1 MLTASLSHG
10 KPMRALLLV
19 VLGLAIG
26 ALGATFA
33 ISALR
38 QGTPFHDG
46 VMAVM
51 QHHMGAL
58 RANVR
63 ANQCDAKASAFRLGR
78 MREEAGDIGE
88 AFRGVD
94 EAFGQASLK
103 LVTALDGAAAAQ
115 PATCEALAAALKPVG
130 EACSACH
137 QQYR

>member
-1 MLTASLSHG
+1 MLAATLSLG
-10 KPMRALLLV
+10 LPMRALLLV

-26 ALGATFA
+26 AMGATFA

-63 ANQCDAKASAFRLGR
+63 AKQCDAKGSAARFTR
-78 MREEAGDIGE
+78 MRQEAGDIAE
-88 AFRGVD
+88 AFPGMD
-94 EAFGQASLK
+94 AGFGQAAGR
-103 LVTALDGAAAAQ
+103 LVGALDNAVAA
-115 PATCEALAAALKPVG
+115 PMGTCEALVAALKPVAD
-130 EACSACH
+130 ACSACH

>member
-1 MLTASLSHG
+1 
-10 KPMRALLLV
+10 MRTLLLV

-26 ALGATFA
+26 AMGATFA

-63 ANQCDAKASAFRLGR
+63 ANQCDAKVSATRLGR
-78 MREEAGDIGE
+78 MRQEAGDIGE
-88 AFRGVD
+88 AFPGMDAGFSTAARTL
-94 EAFGQASLK
+94 A
-103 LVTALDGAAAAQ
+103 TALDDAVAAG
-115 PATCEALAAALKPVG
+115 PGTCEALTAALKPVG

-137 QQYR
+137 QHYR

>member
-1 MLTASLSHG
+1 
-10 KPMRALLLV
+10 MRALLLV

-63 ANQCDAKASAFRLGR
+63 AKQCDAKASALRLGR
-78 MREEAGDIGE
+78 LRQEAGDITE
-88 AFRGVD
+88 AFPGTD
-94 EAFGQASLK
+94 PAFSHAAGALS
-103 LVTALDGAAAAQ
+103 TALDSAIAAQ
-115 PATCEALAAALKPVG
+115 PATCEALTAALKPVG
-130 EACSACH
+130 DACSACH

>member
-78 MREEAGDIGE
+78 LRQEAGDIGE
-88 AFRGVD
+88 AFPGTD
-94 EAFGQASLK
+94 QGFGQAAGK
-103 LVTALDGAAAAQ
+103 LAAALDGAVGAQ

-130 EACSACH
+130 DACSACH

>member
-1 MLTASLSHG
+1 MLAATLSLG
-10 KPMRALLLV
+10 IPMRALLLV

-26 ALGATFA
+26 AMGATFA

-38 QGTPFHDG
+38 QATPFHDG

-63 ANQCDAKASAFRLGR
+63 ANQCDAKSSTGRFAR
-78 MREEAGDIGE
+78 MRQEAGDIGE
-88 AFRGVD
+88 AFPGMDAGFATSAQRL
-94 EAFGQASLK
+94 A
-103 LVTALDGAAAAQ
+103 TALDGAVAAQ
-115 PATCEALAAALKPVG
+115 PGTCAALATALKPVG

>member
-1 MLTASLSHG
+1 MLAATLSHG

-19 VLGLAIG
+19 VLGLAVG

-38 QGTPFHDG
+38 QATPFHAG

-63 ANQCDAKASAFRLGR
+63 ANQCDAKGSALRLQR
-78 MREEAGDIGE
+78 LRQTAGDIGE
-88 AFRGVD
+88 AFPGM
-94 EAFGQASLK
+94 EQGFGEDAAR
-103 LVTALDGAAAAQ
+103 LVTALDTATAAQ
-115 PATCEALAAALKPVG
+115 PATCEALVAALKPVG
-130 EACSACH
+130 DACSACH
-137 QQYR
+137 QRYR